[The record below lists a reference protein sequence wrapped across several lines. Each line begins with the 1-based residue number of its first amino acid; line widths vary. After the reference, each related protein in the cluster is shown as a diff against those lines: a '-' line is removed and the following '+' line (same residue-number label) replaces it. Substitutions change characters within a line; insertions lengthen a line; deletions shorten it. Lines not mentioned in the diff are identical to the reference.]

1 MVDGDVA
8 RGQDDK
14 EMVDDGSNRGENN
27 REDDGS
33 KRGKNN
39 REDDSSK
46 RDKNNH
52 EDDKANILITRQRRV
67 ARRPL

>member
-1 MVDGDVA
+1 
-8 RGQDDK
+8 
-14 EMVDDGSNRGENN
+14 MVDDGSKRGKNNCEDDGSKRDKNN

-33 KRGKNN
+33 KRDKNN
-39 REDDSSK
+39 R
-46 RDKNNH
+46 